1 MRLGTIELD
10 SKTAGLAPMAGVA
23 DMAFRELCVAYG
35 ATYVVSEMVSSKGLT
50 MHDRKSKEL
59 LVLSDKERPAAAQLF
74 GCDPETMA
82 ESARRAMAFSPDV
95 IDINMGCPAPKIA
108 GNGGGSALLKD
119 PPLAEAIIR
128 AVVQAVEIPVTV
140 KIRVG
145 WDDETVNAVEMAQRA
160 ENAGAAAIAVHGR
173 TRQQMYAP
181 PVHTELIAAV
191 KRSVSIPVMANGDI
205 VDGPSAAKMLEET
218 NADYLLV
225 GRGALG
231 RPWIFAEVK
240 AALSGT
246 PYTAP
251 DVSERL
257 MTALRHEHRS
267 YAGEGYSERVDFIG
281 DLDKMLFPSAPTPEA
296 EAYYDDAPAFA
307 YVTEGVESNFDP
319 RIETASARAGATGSL
334 VMYRDS
340 FCNSLLPFMAE
351 GYASAYFS
359 RGVPYQ
365 LAIDLDAHGADALVI
380 ERAQRFMADMAASP
394 PVMAAPLLLE
404 GTAPTGPFAAIA
416 DVDESVLGDYLLVTG
431 PVSADVGAGDRI
443 AVRVNGSLVY
453 EAFGLTDAETGAEW
467 FQLLVPRTIAGDG
480 GNVYELQIW

>member
-1 MRLGTIELD
+1 MSQATD
-10 SKTAGLAPMAGVA
+10 KPVKKGLAVVYLALVALLCLVPSVGLLLGGAEVSSDSDAAPAPVLVREDGTVNLDVLADAGA
-23 DMAFRELCVAYG
+23 WFDDHFAFRNEWVTVAAKVEG
-35 ATYVVSEMVSSKGLT
+35 
-50 MHDRKSKEL
+50 
-59 LVLSDKERPAAAQLF
+59 LF
-74 GCDPETMA
+74 GVSPN
-82 ESARRAMAFSPDV
+82 ESV
-95 IDINMGCPAPKIA
+95 
-108 GNGGGSALLKD
+108 
-119 PPLAEAIIR
+119 
-128 AVVQAVEIPVTV
+128 
-140 KIRVG
+140 
-145 WDDETVNAVEMAQRA
+145 
-160 ENAGAAAIAVHGR
+160 VHGTGGWLYYGDSVDDYR
-173 TRQQMYAP
+173 GSNQLGDRALYN
-181 PVHTELIAAV
+181 IAHSM
-191 KRSVSIPVMANGDI
+191 K
-205 VDGPSAAKMLEET
+205 
-218 NADYLLV
+218 LV
-225 GRGALG
+225 QTHALG
-231 RPWIFAEVK
+231 RGIDFAFMISPNKSTLYGDRMPYYYQVNVGERSLDRIKPFLEAEGVNFVDVQELFAGQGEVLYHARDSHWNNVG
-240 AALSGT
+240 AAM
-246 PYTAP
+246 
-251 DVSERL
+251 VSDAL

-453 EAFGLTDAETGAEW
+453 EAFGLTDAETGEER
-467 FQLLVPRTIAGDG
+467 FQLLIPRAIAGDG